1 MGVSLGSAALGDTS
15 AGMIRRIQSGD
26 GASWRQFHERCHAVI
41 SDWCRW
47 NRVSEA
53 DAEDVLQETLLVVV
67 SKIAGFR
74 HLGRGSLRAWLR
86 AIAWRC
92 WSDAVARASRSQAE
106 ELNGQYELAVDEI
119 AVLEA
124 QYEQLRRMELMK
136 QAMVIVRQRV
146 RATTWQMFYRTALG
160 DECGVKVAADMQLP
174 LYVLYAARARVQR
187 MQQQQVQVL
196 ERLEDFAGQ
205 VDSVDE
211 VLAVATPDGVTE

>member
-74 HLGRGSLRAWLR
+74 HLGPGSLRAWLR

-92 WSDAVARASRSQAE
+92 WCEALARTERTDAA
-106 ELNGQYELAVDEI
+106 ELAIRYQQATDEI
-119 AVLEA
+119 AALEA
-124 QYEQLRRMELMK
+124 EYERLRQVDILER
-136 QAMVIVRQRV
+136 AMATVRQRV
-146 RATTWQMFYRTALG
+146 EAHTWQAFWSTAMDGLSGQDAGDALG
-160 DECGVKVAADMQLP
+160 MTADC
-174 LYVLYAARARVQR
+174 VHSARARVQR
-187 MQQQQVQVL
+187 LISREVRRINNLVPG
-196 ERLEDFAGQ
+196 DGQ
-205 VDSVDE
+205 
-211 VLAVATPDGVTE
+211 A

>member
-1 MGVSLGSAALGDTS
+1 VQQGDS
-15 AGMIRRIQSGD
+15 EAWREFSCRCFELIRQ
-26 GASWRQFHERCHAVI
+26 
-41 SDWCRW
+41 WCRW
-47 NRVSEA
+47 RHLHLAEA
-53 DAEDVLQETLLVVV
+53 DDVVQNSMLVVLK
-67 SKIAGFR
+67 KIGCFR
-74 HLGRGSLRAWLR
+74 HSGRGSLRAWLR

-124 QYEQLRRMELMK
+124 QYEQLRRTELMK

-160 DECGVKVAADMQLP
+160 DECGVKVAADMQVP

-187 MQQQQVQVL
+187 MLQQQVQVL
-196 ERLEDFAGQ
+196 ERLEDFGGQ